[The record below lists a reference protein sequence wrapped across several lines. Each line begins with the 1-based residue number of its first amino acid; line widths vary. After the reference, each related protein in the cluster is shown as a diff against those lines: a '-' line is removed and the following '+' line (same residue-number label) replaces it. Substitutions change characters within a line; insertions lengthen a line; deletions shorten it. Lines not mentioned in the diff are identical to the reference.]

1 MANLTQKEQ
10 CRQKCTRWG
19 AAVGLAAGL
28 LLWLVFGWGF
38 IVSLILAI
46 ILGALSIFALLRQVC
61 DKSSVAATSHDAT
74 DPLGSRDA
82 ATGEPVD
89 QASPIGGHAARVGSG
104 NPIATSEPIAMSASS
119 ENTDALAAAPSQ
131 VSDDPAADEPT
142 LDDAIVPAST
152 DTGTATAPVGG
163 AAREATAGTSEAAK
177 SEKPV
182 FSGIKPT
189 ATLKGQQELASRKG
203 SYRYAAPKPE
213 VAEPDDAS
221 VIADITKTVSQEI
234 ETSNESEAK
243 PVTLDGPRAGG
254 ADDFKLISGVG
265 PKMEQTL
272 NKLGIYHFDQIAQWG
287 PQEVAWVD
295 ARLRF
300 KGRIKRDN
308 WIGQAAALA
317 AGGAVD
323 PSKRRQ

>member
-131 VSDDPAADEPT
+131 VFDDPAADEPT
-142 LDDAIVPAST
+142 LDEAIVSASS

-177 SEKPV
+177 SE
-182 FSGIKPT
+182 
-189 ATLKGQQELASRKG
+189 
-203 SYRYAAPKPE
+203 
-213 VAEPDDAS
+213 
-221 VIADITKTVSQEI
+221 
-234 ETSNESEAK
+234 SEAK

-254 ADDFKLISGVG
+254 PDDFKLISGVG